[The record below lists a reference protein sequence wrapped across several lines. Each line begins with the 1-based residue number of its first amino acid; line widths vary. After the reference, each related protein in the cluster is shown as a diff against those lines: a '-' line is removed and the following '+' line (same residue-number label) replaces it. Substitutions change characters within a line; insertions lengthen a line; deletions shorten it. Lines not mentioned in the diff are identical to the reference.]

1 MMVKAMANLK
11 TTASVKPTAFAAII
25 VFTLPAVSILLIA
38 ISLFM
43 MDSVS
48 SDVSRIFSDGPIDPS
63 IWLLIGGIVM
73 FVTSLPACVPLLS
86 TVQNKS

>member
-1 MMVKAMANLK
+1 MVKAIANLK
-11 TTASVKPTAFAAII
+11 TTTLVKSTAFTA
-25 VFTLPAVSILLIA
+25 VTGFTLSAISILLIA

-43 MDSVS
+43 MDSAS

-63 IWLLIGGIVM
+63 ILLMIGGIVM
-73 FVTSLPACVPLLS
+73 FVTSLPACVPLLF